1 MDALYHIGIKN
12 APHAKYAI
20 LPGDPGRVEVIATYL
35 DNPTFINSN
44 REFTTYLGTLNGVN
58 VLVTSTGIGG
68 PSTAIAVEELYKA
81 GVRTFIRVGTCGG
94 MQTEVVGGDLV
105 IATAAA
111 RAEGTSKEYMP
122 IEYPAVA
129 SYDVVSALVKTA
141 RETGRTHHIGVIQSK
156 DSFYG
161 QHSPERMPVGYDL
174 KNKWSAYL
182 KAGCLASEMECAALF
197 TVSSVLGARSGAV
210 LSVFWNQERVK
221 SGMTNPEIFDST
233 DAILTAVNAIKIL
246 IENDK

>member
-105 IATAAA
+105 IATAAV
-111 RAEGTSKEYMP
+111 RSEGTSKEYMP